1 MSDTGLNLGDIP
13 EIPDLSGIQS
23 SESNSFQDGWYGG
36 LILEQRAF
44 TDSNG
49 ADRVFASSDEPS
61 QKGDSRNIRL
71 QIEVKRGSD
80 GRVLNTSAQINYQPS
95 ILTQESVQ
103 AVIAE
108 TERVKG
114 TDEKRSDF
122 RSFIALQ
129 QLGKLQ
135 KIAGVRQLQR
145 NGNGGLNLTP
155 LFGKTAYFKLGP
167 DERNPQYKQ
176 IVDFRETKP
185 TKVPVL

>member
-1 MSDTGLNLGDIP
+1 MIEQGLSLGDIP
-13 EIPDLSGIQS
+13 DLSEVGT
-23 SESNSFQDGWYGG
+23 SESTAFQDGWYGG
-36 LILEQRAF
+36 TIIEQRAF

-49 ADRVFASSDEPS
+49 SDRVFSSSDEVS

-71 QIEVKRGSD
+71 QVELKRGSD
-80 GRVLNTSAQINYQPS
+80 GRVFNTSAQINYQPDD
-95 ILTQESVQ
+95 LTQETVQ
-103 AVIAE
+103 AVIANTAKVKE
-108 TERVKG
+108 TGER
-114 TDEKRSDF
+114 RNDF
-122 RSFIALQ
+122 RPFIALQ

-155 LFGKTAYFKLGP
+155 LYGKTAYFKLGP
-167 DERNPQYKQ
+167 DDRNPQYKK